1 MIISSLLFAK
11 EKHEGQTRIGGKP
24 YISHPIEVARILE
37 EKRFLDARYIKTALF
52 HDLLEDTDA
61 SEEEIFFYGGKDVL
75 TAVKILTKNKGYKME
90 VYIQDIRNNLIAKM
104 VKLADRLHNLLS
116 ALVADEKFRK
126 RYVKETEE
134 FYLDLA
140 KGTPFEDDISK
151 ALNIL
156 KDSFQD

>member
-24 YISHPIEVARILE
+24 YISHPIEVASILE
-37 EKRFLDARYIKTALF
+37 KKGFLDTKHIITALF
-52 HDLLEDTDA
+52 HDLLEDTEA
-61 SEEEIFFYGGKDVL
+61 SEQEIFFYGGKDVL
-75 TAVKILTKNKGYKME
+75 TAVKILTKSKGYKME
-90 VYIQDIRNNLIAKM
+90 VYIQDIRNNPIAKM

-116 ALVADEKFRK
+116 ALVANEKFRK

-140 KGTPFEDDISK
+140 KGTPFEEDILK
-151 ALNIL
+151 ALSAL
-156 KDSFQD
+156 KDTFQY